1 MDEKK
6 IGNGRDTRTIGGRS
20 GGTAADAGSIASLSL
35 ANQAVWDALRS
46 PLRLQ
51 VLEAVRARPG
61 VDARGLAEALGT
73 RPPKLYY
80 HLKIL
85 VAAGLLRELDGGD
98 GGSGDD
104 GEFAATN
111 GDSTLG
117 SIRGGTR
124 GSAPASAR
132 GASRGS
138 ARGPAAT
145 GYHAT
150 HDDHPEGFFDAHPE
164 AAARSLKLTNGIAQA
179 GIKAA
184 LSPKSSRVAS
194 RSVSDFRNEAL
205 DAAEIEAIRGHIE
218 AIRGILGAARTRR
231 RSRRELM
238 RATAFVGVCIAELER
253 AVLPDGPVGSNGR

>member
-1 MDEKK
+1 MDEKM
-6 IGNGRDTRTIGGRS
+6 IGNGRDTRTIGGGS
-20 GGTAADAGSIASLSL
+20 GGTAADAGSIASLTL

-98 GGSGDD
+98 GDLAAGNGESTGGS
-104 GEFAATN
+104 N
-111 GDSTLG
+111 GS
-117 SIRGGTR
+117 SAR
-124 GSAPASAR
+124 GSAR
-132 GASRGS
+132 WASRGS
-138 ARGPAAT
+138 PRGPAAT

-150 HDDHPEGFFDAHPE
+150 LDDHPEGFFDAHPE

-184 LSPKSSRVAS
+184 LSPKSARVAS

-218 AIRGILGAARTRR
+218 AIRGILGAARARR